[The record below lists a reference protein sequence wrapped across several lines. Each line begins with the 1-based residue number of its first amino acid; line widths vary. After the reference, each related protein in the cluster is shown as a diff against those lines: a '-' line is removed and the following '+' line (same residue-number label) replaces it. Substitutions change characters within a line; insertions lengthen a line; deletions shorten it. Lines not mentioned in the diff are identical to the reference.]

1 MHMFETKDDG
11 DIWICIT
18 CGREREEE
26 IKANPDWEYIWDK
39 DNPMLRCKLC
49 GKPDYEV
56 ED

>member
-11 DIWICIT
+11 DIWVCVA
-18 CGREREEE
+18 CGKEREEE
-26 IKANPDWEYIWDK
+26 IRANPDWEYIWDK